1 MGKNPPKLLLAD
13 DESHIRTMM
22 KAVVKTMGYELVGEA
37 ANGLEAVDRFRSLRP
52 DITLLDINM
61 PIKTGL
67 EALKEI
73 MTLDPSACVIML
85 TSLSDRE
92 TIEECLALGA
102 SNYIRKDTP
111 LAQIKALIAETWED
125 CQEE

>member
-1 MGKNPPKLLLAD
+1 
-13 DESHIRTMM
+13 M

-37 ANGLEAVDRFRSLRP
+37 ANGMEAVDRFRSLRP

-61 PIKTGL
+61 PVKTGL

-73 MTLDPSACVIML
+73 MAMDPSACVVML

-92 TIEECLALGA
+92 TIEECLTLGA

-111 LAQIKALIAETWED
+111 LPQIKALIAETWED
-125 CQEE
+125 CQDN